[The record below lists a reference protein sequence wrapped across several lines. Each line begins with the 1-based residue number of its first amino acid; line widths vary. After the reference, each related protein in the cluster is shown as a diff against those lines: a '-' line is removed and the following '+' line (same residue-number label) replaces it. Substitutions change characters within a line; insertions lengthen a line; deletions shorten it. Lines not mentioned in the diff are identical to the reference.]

1 MFADVTRVESSS
13 LPTTSATW
21 STFWITRPLSD
32 GTFQAV
38 IGNGGYDEW
47 RVVDRFA
54 VVADRAPRSWPYV
67 VSAGTACGD
76 VCWINGSTVI
86 GFRDYIVY

>member
-1 MFADVTRVESSS
+1 MHVRGRDARRVEF
-13 LPTTSATW
+13 AADD
-21 STFWITRPLSD
+21 I
-32 GTFQAV
+32 
-38 IGNGGYDEW
+38 GYDEW